1 MNTRHLGMSGPAVS
15 AMGLGCMSMSQAYG
29 TRDDAQSLKTLKRA
43 LDIGVTFLDT
53 ADVYGEGH
61 NETLV
66 GEGIWGRRGE
76 VFLATKCGILHGG
89 LKGIDGSPAYIRKA
103 CDASLKRLGTEVI
116 DLYYLHRRDPKTPI
130 EDSVGAMAGLVKEGK
145 VRHLGLSE
153 VAPSTLRR
161 ACSVHPIAAV
171 QSEYS
176 LWFREP
182 ETGILPACRELGVA
196 FVPFSPLGRG
206 FLTETPVDRGALT
219 EGDMRLGLPRFGGEN
234 LEKNERL
241 RTALLTVASAKGL
254 TLAQLALAWVMA
266 QGQDVVPIP
275 GTKRVKYLEENAA
288 AAAAVLTPADL
299 EGIDA
304 ALAANP
310 PSGDRYPPEMMAW
323 VDRGVMEAGQG
334 LAASRPRRTVAT
346 SE

>member
-1 MNTRHLGMSGPAVS
+1 MNIRHLGTDGPAVS

-29 TRDDAQSLKTLKRA
+29 TRDDAESLRTLRRA
-43 LDIGVTFLDT
+43 LDLGITFLDT

-66 GEGIWGRRGE
+66 GEGIKGRRHE
-76 VFLATKCGILHGG
+76 AFLATKCGILHGG
-89 LKGIDGSPAYIRKA
+89 RKGLDGTPGYIRSA
-103 CDASLKRLGTEVI
+103 CEASLKRLGTDVI
-116 DLYYLHRRDPKTPI
+116 DLYYLHRRDPNTPI
-130 EDSVGAMAGLVKEGK
+130 EASVGAMADLVREGK

-153 VAPSTLRR
+153 VSPSTLRR

-182 ETGILPACRELGVA
+182 EAGILPACREVGTS

-206 FLTETPVDRGALT
+206 FLTGTPLDRGALA
-219 EGDMRLGLPRFGGEN
+219 EGDFRLGLPRFETEN
-234 LEKNERL
+234 LERNERL
-241 RTALLTVASAKGL
+241 RTALSKIAAMKVL

-288 AAAAVLTPADL
+288 AAEAVLAPGDLAAV
-299 EGIDA
+299 DA
-304 ALAANP
+304 ALAENP
-310 PSGDRYPPEMMAW
+310 PSGERYPPEMMAW
-323 VDRGVMEAGQG
+323 VDKD
-334 LAASRPRRTVAT
+334 
-346 SE
+346 

>member
-1 MNTRHLGMSGPAVS
+1 
-15 AMGLGCMSMSQAYG
+15 
-29 TRDDAQSLKTLKRA
+29 
-43 LDIGVTFLDT
+43 
-53 ADVYGEGH
+53 
-61 NETLV
+61 
-66 GEGIWGRRGE
+66 
-76 VFLATKCGILHGG
+76 
-89 LKGIDGSPAYIRKA
+89 
-103 CDASLKRLGTEVI
+103 
-116 DLYYLHRRDPKTPI
+116 
-130 EDSVGAMAGLVKEGK
+130 MAGLVKAGK

-161 ACSVHPIAAV
+161 ACSVHPLAAV

-206 FLTETPVDRGALT
+206 FLTEVPVDRGALT
-219 EGDMRLGLPRFGGEN
+219 EGDMRLGLPRFGDEN

-241 RTALLTVASAKGL
+241 RTALSKMASAKEL

-299 EGIDA
+299 AAIDA
-304 ALAANP
+304 ALVANP

-323 VDRGVMEAGQG
+323 VDRD
-334 LAASRPRRTVAT
+334 
-346 SE
+346 

>member
-1 MNTRHLGMSGPAVS
+1 MKTRRLGTGGPVVS
-15 AMGLGCMSMSQAYG
+15 AMGLCCMSMSQAYG
-29 TRDDAQSLKTLKRA
+29 ARDDEESFRTLRKA

-66 GEGIWGRRGE
+66 GEGIRGRRDE

-89 LKGIDGSPAYIRKA
+89 RKGLDGSPAYIREA
-103 CDASLKRLGTEVI
+103 CEKSLKRLGTEAI

-130 EDSVGAMAGLVKEGK
+130 EESVGAMAGLVKEGK

-153 VAPSTLRR
+153 VAPATLRR
-161 ACSVHPIAAV
+161 ACAVHPIAAV

-206 FLTETPVDRGALT
+206 FLTETAVDPGTLA
-219 EGDMRLGLPRFGGEN
+219 EGDMRLGLPRFDAEN
-234 LEKNERL
+234 LQRNERL
-241 RTALLTVASAKGL
+241 RAALSKVASVKGL

-275 GTKRVKYLEENAA
+275 GTKRVRYLEENAA
-288 AAAAVLTPADL
+288 AVGAVLAPEDL
-299 EGIDA
+299 AAIDA

-323 VDRGVMEAGQG
+323 VDRG
-334 LAASRPRRTVAT
+334 
-346 SE
+346 